1 VTPLGSHGTDHHSQV
16 CTALTGP
23 GIEPRGIDAW
33 DHGEASG
40 RTREEYL
47 TTT

>member
-1 VTPLGSHGTDHHSQV
+1 VTAPGSHGTDHRSRV
-16 CTALTGP
+16 CTALTGL
-23 GIEPRGIDAW
+23 GIEPPGIDVW